1 MPPRGD
7 NQEIIEE
14 LFNQLHGEFGSLA
27 PRIINKMVAVLG
39 GSRITFPD
47 LKYLYRQERDRRIR
61 IEFTGVNYEE
71 LSLKYR
77 IKTRWVREIL
87 ARD

>member
-1 MPPRGD
+1 MPPRGE

-14 LFNQLHGEFGSLA
+14 LFSQLHGEFGSLA
-27 PRIINKMVAVLG
+27 PRIINRLVSVLG

-47 LKYLYRQERDRRIR
+47 LKYLYRQERDRRIC
-61 IEFTGVNYEE
+61 IEFNGVNYEE
-71 LSLKYR
+71 LAIKYG

-87 ARD
+87 ARQ

>member
-1 MPPRGD
+1 MSQRGE

-14 LFNQLHGEFGSLA
+14 LFSQLHGEFGALA
-27 PRIINKMVAVLG
+27 PRIINKMVSVLG

-61 IEFTGVNYEE
+61 IEFTGTNHEE
-71 LSLKYR
+71 LAIKYG

-87 ARD
+87 ARS

>member
-7 NQEIIEE
+7 NQDIIEE
-14 LFNQLHGEFGSLA
+14 LFTQLQGEFGSLA
-27 PRIINKMVAVLG
+27 PRIINKMVEILG

-61 IEFTGVNYEE
+61 IEFDGTNHEE
-71 LSLKYR
+71 LALKYG
-77 IKTRWVREIL
+77 IKPRWVREIL
-87 ARD
+87 ARS